1 MFSYHSSDKDIDQEE
16 IKLQSSII
24 LNQQSFNDGIGIK
37 NNQMLVISK
46 IKETSLDE
54 KKIIGDFDKKII

>member
-54 KKIIGDFDKKII
+54 KKIIGDFDKKLI

>member
-24 LNQQSFNDGIGIK
+24 LNQQSFNDEIGIK
-37 NNQMLVISK
+37 NNQMLVISE
-46 IKETSLDE
+46 IKETSLNE

>member
-24 LNQQSFNDGIGIK
+24 LNQQSFNDEIGIK
-37 NNQMLVISK
+37 NNQMLVISE

>member
-16 IKLQSSII
+16 IKLQSSVI

-37 NNQMLVISK
+37 NNQMLVVS
-46 IKETSLDE
+46 
-54 KKIIGDFDKKII
+54 

>member
-24 LNQQSFNDGIGIK
+24 LNQQSFNDEIGIK
-37 NNQMLVISK
+37 NNQMLVISE

-54 KKIIGDFDKKII
+54 KKIIGDFDKKLI

>member
-37 NNQMLVISK
+37 NNQMLVISE

-54 KKIIGDFDKKII
+54 KKIIGDFDKKLI